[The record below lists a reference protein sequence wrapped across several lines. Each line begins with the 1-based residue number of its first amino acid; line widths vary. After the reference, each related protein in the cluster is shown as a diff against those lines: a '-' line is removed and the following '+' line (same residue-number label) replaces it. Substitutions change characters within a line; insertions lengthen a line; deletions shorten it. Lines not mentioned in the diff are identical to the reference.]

1 MGLAPTGKR
10 RLVTAH
16 TPCSRWR
23 LPAERQLCSG
33 SGHSRPQREL
43 TVSATF
49 RSSRRQ
55 RDRDA
60 DDRSQGSADVA
71 RRMCVARWFPERQLN
86 RCRGHWASKTNRM
99 SAAHGAG
106 LTHPTLCCRSC
117 SKEADIRALRCTV
130 KKPPLAIVQ
139 KPDRQPTWPIYCR
152 SSSTRSRACTKFHAS
167 DQRPEEAT
175 AASDGWASMSSA
187 ARHASTFGEQAPAP
201 PPSSPSP
208 LRMPQG

>member
-1 MGLAPTGKR
+1 MPDEVSSRGCLAATRPRAAASGRRASRMLKERGGTSPPTQARAVGGRISRAAVGVAQGRSGEVLTGGATR
-10 RLVTAH
+10 REPPYSPSLEAAVRPALS
-16 TPCSRWR
+16 TPCSRRR

-71 RRMCVARWFPERQLN
+71 RRICVARWFPERQLN
-86 RCRGHWASKTNRM
+86 RYRGHWASKTNRM

-106 LTHPTLCCRSC
+106 LTHPTLSGTKKRR
-117 SKEADIRALRCTV
+117 EAVVRTESESGR
-130 KKPPLAIVQ
+130 
-139 KPDRQPTWPIYCR
+139 
-152 SSSTRSRACTKFHAS
+152 
-167 DQRPEEAT
+167 
-175 AASDGWASMSSA
+175 
-187 ARHASTFGEQAPAP
+187 
-201 PPSSPSP
+201 
-208 LRMPQG
+208 